1 MWAVAKKDFK
11 TLFFSPIGYIVISV
25 FLVVMGIA
33 MYLITVGSRSLDFNI
48 VYEYVAKY
56 GLPVITSVLTMRT
69 FSEERSKNTET
80 LLFATQKKITPI
92 IIGKILSVFMV
103 VVIAVAISL
112 IYCLLFSSYGGINIK
127 LLILTL
133 FGFLL
138 LALAYISVGV
148 LISSL
153 TESQVISAII
163 TLIFL
168 LLPTFFSYGN
178 GVFLY
183 LSLSNFFIK
192 FSMGIFS
199 INSMITLITFSIACV
214 ILTSLEM
221 KRKKML
227 D

>member
-11 TLFFSPIGYIVISV
+11 TLFFSPIGYVVISV
-25 FLVVMGIA
+25 FLLVMGVVMY
-33 MYLITVGSRSLDFNI
+33 MITVANRSIDFNI

-56 GLPVITSVLTMRT
+56 GLPIIVSVLTMRT
-69 FSEERSKNTET
+69 FSEERSKGTAT
-80 LLFATQKKITPI
+80 LLFSTHKKTAPI
-92 IIGKILSVFMV
+92 VIGKILAVLMV
-103 VVIAVAISL
+103 VVIAIAISL
-112 IYCLLFSSYGGINIK
+112 IYCLLFINNGPINIK
-127 LLILTL
+127 LLVTTL

-138 LALAYISVGV
+138 LSLAYASAGV

-163 TLIFL
+163 TMIFL
-168 LLPTFFSYGN
+168 FLPTFFSYGS
-178 GVFLY
+178 GAFVY
-183 LSLSNFFIK
+183 LSLISFFVK

-199 INSMITLITFSIACV
+199 INSIITLISFSVTCI

-221 KRKKML
+221 NRKRML